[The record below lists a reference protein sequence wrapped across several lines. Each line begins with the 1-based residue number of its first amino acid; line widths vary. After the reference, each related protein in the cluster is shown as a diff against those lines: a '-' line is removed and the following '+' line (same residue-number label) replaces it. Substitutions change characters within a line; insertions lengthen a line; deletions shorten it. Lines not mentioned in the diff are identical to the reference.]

1 MSALRKKIKS
11 PSVRMVTGSVNSR
24 RIGLRNVFKIP
35 KTMASTSM
43 VIMFAT
49 SIPGVIYEAIN
60 IEKLLISK

>member
-1 MSALRKKIKS
+1 
-11 PSVRMVTGSVNSR
+11 MVTGSVNSR